1 MTRVYTINGKDRT
14 VKPFEIRK
22 SVREAYTE
30 LNLADAGV
38 DHALIYKDP
47 FTGAKVAIVVYEFSL
62 FVPPDKQVYFSILG
76 KLYGGNAVIYAE
88 DRNGTLVT
96 VPEPPPVMFYRSKVE
111 VEAAIQRGELERPKT
126 TINGELVWS
135 WPNNKGDSLDV

>member
-1 MTRVYTINGKDRT
+1 
-14 VKPFEIRK
+14 
-22 SVREAYTE
+22 
-30 LNLADAGV
+30 
-38 DHALIYKDP
+38 
-47 FTGAKVAIVVYEFSL
+47 
-62 FVPPDKQVYFSILG
+62 VYFSILR